1 MKKIGR
7 NAVIPDN
14 CVIYDDVEIHD
25 NVVLHNH
32 VVIYPGTIVESGGEI
47 FDNCV
52 LGKLPLAPG
61 CTAKKYDGIYKKTV
75 IEKDCIICPGVVIYT
90 GTIIK
95 ENTLIGDNSSIR
107 EDCQIGSYNVIGRN
121 VTVNYETV
129 IGNRTK
135 IMDGTHITGNMY
147 IGNHVFISVLVSS
160 TNDNSMGRETEAVNN
175 LKGPYISDYVTIGAG
190 ASILP
195 GVKIGENCIIGAM
208 ALVTRDVAANK
219 VVMGVP
225 ARVVRD
231 VEM

>member
-1 MKKIGR
+1 MRKIGK
-7 NAVIPDN
+7 NVVIPDN
-14 CVIYDDVEIHD
+14 CVLYDDVEIQD
-25 NVVLHNH
+25 NVILHNH
-32 VVIYPGTIVESGGEI
+32 VVIYQGTVVESGAEI
-47 FDNCV
+47 FDNV
-52 LGKLPLAPG
+52 VVGKLPLAPG
-61 CTAKKYDGIYKKTV
+61 CTTKKYDGIYKKTV
-75 IEKDCIICPGVVIYT
+75 VGKDCILCPGVVIYT
-90 GTIIK
+90 GTEIK

-107 EDCQIGSYNVIGRN
+107 EDCRVGAYDVIGRN

-129 IGNRTK
+129 IGNGTK

-160 TNDNSMGRETEAVNN
+160 TNDNSMGRESEALEH

-208 ALVTRDVAANK
+208 ALVTKDVAPNK

-225 ARVVRD
+225 ARVVREID
-231 VEM
+231 M